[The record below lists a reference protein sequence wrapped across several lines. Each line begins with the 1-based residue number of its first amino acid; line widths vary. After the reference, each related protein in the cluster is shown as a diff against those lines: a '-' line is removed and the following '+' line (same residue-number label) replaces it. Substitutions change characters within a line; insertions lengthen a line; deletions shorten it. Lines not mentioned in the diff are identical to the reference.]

1 MRTRPLATSLL
12 VGLVVA
18 MPTSAA
24 AISGGEKADSEY
36 IVQIAT
42 QTNKESTQAGTES
55 KKIDRCTGS
64 ALNSEWIITADHCVE
79 DAASQTSSNIYFSND
94 KEKPGDP
101 ISSAEIV
108 RGPSADLALIKLSKP
123 HELSQYATLA
133 SDHEVTVGQEGYIY
147 GYGRGSKGEA
157 VSWLRRATVTQR
169 DEGRDAFWN
178 KTYGLVGKDG
188 ISNHG
193 DSGGPFIVNN
203 KLVGITVSG
212 PHVANDYWVG
222 EVSNAVLLAPFVE
235 WITKTTGVTAVPF
248 ATEIPAPAPDKKED
262 KADKDTS
269 ATPPEGTPG
278 VNPETD
284 PTKQP
289 ETDSTTTPDK
299 LTPEIPGVD
308 PGANSAP
315 DTEGSAVDKTDT
327 STGTTNTGTTNT
339 GIINTGTTNTGTTDT
354 GTTSTNTETKTAS
367 TSSGEQGASSE
378 VKGTQAVGTPA
389 VNAAGTG
396 QAAVKEKRQP
406 KLAHTGAF
414 TAPLAAAGIL
424 SLGAGALL
432 VLRSSASRR
441 EA

>member
-24 AISGGEKADSEY
+24 AISGGEETNSDY

-42 QTNKESTQAGTES
+42 QTKLES

-64 ALNSEWIITADHCVE
+64 ALNSEWIITAAHCIE
-79 DAASQTSSNIYFSND
+79 DAESDTSSSIYFSNN
-94 KEKPGDP
+94 KENPGEATA
-101 ISSAEIV
+101 SSEII
-108 RGPSADLALIKLSKP
+108 RRADADIALIKLSTP
-123 HELSQYATLA
+123 HVLPQYATLA
-133 SDHEVTVGQEGYIY
+133 ADHQLTKDQRGHIY
-147 GYGRGSKGEA
+147 GYGRGIKGQTMK
-157 VSWLRRATVTQR
+157 WLRRAEVIQTI
-169 DEGRDAFWN
+169 DGRDSYWN
-178 KTYGLVGKDG
+178 DTYVLKGIDG
-188 ISNHG
+188 TSNHG
-193 DSGGPFIVNN
+193 DSGGPFIVDG
-203 KLVGITVSG
+203 KLVGINVTG
-212 PHVANDYWVG
+212 PHVADHYWIG
-222 EVSNAVLLAPFVE
+222 EISDSLQLRPFVS
-235 WITKTTGVTAVPF
+235 WIEEKTGVKALPF
-248 ATEIPAPAPDKKED
+248 ATPIPTPTPDKKED

-315 DTEGSAVDKTDT
+315 GTEGSAVDKTDT
-327 STGTTNTGTTNT
+327 S
-339 GIINTGTTNTGTTDT
+339 TGTTNTGTTDT

>member
-24 AISGGEKADSEY
+24 AISGGEEANSEY

-42 QTNKESTQAGTES
+42 QTKLES

-64 ALNSEWIITADHCVE
+64 ALNSEWIITAAHCIE
-79 DAASQTSSNIYFSND
+79 DAASQASANIYFSND
-94 KEKPGDP
+94 KKEPGTP
-101 ISSAEIV
+101 IASSQIV
-108 RGPSADLALIKLSKP
+108 PSPSADLALIKLSKP

-133 SDHEVTVGQEGYIY
+133 SDHEVTAGQVGHIY

-169 DEGRDAFWN
+169 DEGRNRYWN

-212 PHVANDYWVG
+212 PHAANDYWIG
-222 EVSNAVLLAPFVE
+222 EVSSAVILKPFIE

-248 ATEIPAPAPDKKED
+248 ATPIPATPAPEKKPEDVQPGDAPSTQPGDAPTTKPGTEMTPAPADTPSVAPGTDPSQAAPSDASSAAKKAP
-262 KADKDTS
+262 ADS
-269 ATPPEGTPG
+269 AATNGTPS
-278 VNPETD
+278 V
-284 PTKQP
+284 
-289 ETDSTTTPDK
+289 TPSEPAPSAG
-299 LTPEIPGVD
+299 TP
-308 PGANSAP
+308 A
-315 DTEGSAVDKTDT
+315 
-327 STGTTNTGTTNT
+327 
-339 GIINTGTTNTGTTDT
+339 
-354 GTTSTNTETKTAS
+354 
-367 TSSGEQGASSE
+367 ASS
-378 VKGTQAVGTPA
+378 TAVGTPDVA
-389 VNAAGTG
+389 VPAAKANGAAKAGAKDGRKAELANTGSSAAALALVGVSLAAGG
-396 QAAVKEKRQP
+396 LLIRR
-406 KLAHTGAF
+406 G
-414 TAPLAAAGIL
+414 
-424 SLGAGALL
+424 SAL
-432 VLRSSASRR
+432 RR

>member
-24 AISGGEKADSEY
+24 AISGGEETNSDY

-42 QTNKESTQAGTES
+42 QTKLES

-64 ALNSEWIITADHCVE
+64 ALNSEWIITAAHCIE
-79 DAASQTSSNIYFSND
+79 DAESDTSSSIYFSNN
-94 KEKPGDP
+94 KENPGEATA
-101 ISSAEIV
+101 SSEII
-108 RGPSADLALIKLSKP
+108 RLKSADLALIKLSTP
-123 HELSQYATLA
+123 HVLPQYATLA
-133 SDHEVTVGQEGYIY
+133 ADHQLTKDQRGHIY
-147 GYGRGSKGEA
+147 GYGRGIKGQTMK
-157 VSWLRRATVTQR
+157 WLRRAEVVQTI
-169 DEGRDAFWN
+169 DGRDSYWN
-178 KTYGLVGKDG
+178 DTYVLKGIDG
-188 ISNHG
+188 TSNHG
-193 DSGGPFIVNN
+193 DSGGPFIVDG
-203 KLVGITVSG
+203 KLVGINVTG
-212 PHVANDYWVG
+212 PHVADHYWIG
-222 EVSNAVLLAPFVE
+222 EISDSLQLRPFVS
-235 WITKTTGVTAVPF
+235 WIEEKTGVKALPI
-248 ATEIPAPAPDKKED
+248 ATPIPTPTPDKKED

-315 DTEGSAVDKTDT
+315 GTEGSAVDKTDT

-339 GIINTGTTNTGTTDT
+339 GIINTGTTNTGTTNTGTTDT

-378 VKGTQAVGTPA
+378 VKGTQAVGTPT

>member
-24 AISGGEKADSEY
+24 AISGGEETNSDY

-42 QTNKESTQAGTES
+42 QTKLES

-64 ALNSEWIITADHCVE
+64 ALNSEWIITAAHCIE
-79 DAASQTSSNIYFSND
+79 DAESDTSSSIYFSNN
-94 KEKPGDP
+94 KENPGEAT
-101 ISSAEIV
+101 ISSEII
-108 RGPSADLALIKLSKP
+108 RRADADIALIKLSTP
-123 HELSQYATLA
+123 HVLPQYATLA
-133 SDHEVTVGQEGYIY
+133 ADHQLTKDQRGHIY
-147 GYGRGSKGEA
+147 GYGRGIKGQTMK
-157 VSWLRRATVTQR
+157 WLRRAEVVQTI
-169 DEGRDAFWN
+169 DGRDSYWN
-178 KTYGLVGKDG
+178 DTYVLKGIDG
-188 ISNHG
+188 TSNHG
-193 DSGGPFIVNN
+193 DSGGPFIVDG
-203 KLVGITVSG
+203 KLVGINVTG
-212 PHVANDYWVG
+212 PHVADHYWIG
-222 EVSNAVLLAPFVE
+222 EISDSLQLRPFVS
-235 WITKTTGVTAVPF
+235 WIEEKTGVKALPF
-248 ATEIPAPAPDKKED
+248 ATPIPTPTPDKKED

-315 DTEGSAVDKTDT
+315 GTEGSAVDKTDT
-327 STGTTNTGTTNT
+327 S
-339 GIINTGTTNTGTTDT
+339 TGTTNTGTTDT

-424 SLGAGALL
+424 SLAAGGLL
-432 VLRSSASRR
+432 VPRGSASRR